1 MKSVVRND
9 ILQKLR
15 ALDFVEKQKQS
26 SRIQDNLKKVLS
38 AEDGIWG
45 AYNHLSDEPQ
55 IQWDE
60 VSAQIEWAFPKMQ
73 KEELGFQHSAQVFA
87 KSEFGFMEPSDGKAV
102 SLEKIKGFVIP
113 AVAYDK
119 NGYRLGRGKG
129 HYDRALQG
137 YAGMKIGVCFNVSFC
152 EELPREEH
160 DIQCDLVVTEDH
172 VYQTGRNFEGV
183 GKWN

>member
-1 MKSVVRND
+1 MKSVVRSN

-15 ALDFVEKQKQS
+15 ALDLADKQSQS

-38 AEDGIWG
+38 SQTGVWG
-45 AYNHLSDEPQ
+45 AYSYLSDEPQ
-55 IQWDE
+55 IQWDQ
-60 VSAQIEWAFPKMQ
+60 VSGKINWAFPKMQ
-73 KEELGFQHSAQVFA
+73 KQELSFVHSAQVFE
-87 KSEFGFMEPSDGKAV
+87 KSEFGFMEPNDGETV
-102 SLEKIKGFVIP
+102 SLEDIKGFVIP

-119 NGYRLGRGKG
+119 KGYRLGRGKG
-129 HYDRALQG
+129 HYDRALQD
-137 YAGMKIGVCFNVSFC
+137 YAGIKIGVCFNVSLC